1 MGHSGPIEPG
11 AVNYEMGLTEADIVV
26 NIGLFLWRLLVE
38 AGHEVLLSR
47 AGPVDDSNTDQL
59 MWRTNKANEWGADLF
74 ICLHCNS
81 FSNPAVNGAEVLYAV
96 GASEASKQLAAYI
109 QVELVGLGLADR
121 GIKEQGL
128 FIRWANMPAVLIEH
142 AFISNPD
149 EAVML
154 RDRPLDFAAA
164 DARGILKYI
173 QEVQNA

>member
-1 MGHSGPIEPG
+1 MGHSGPVEPG
-11 AVNYEMGLTEADIVV
+11 AVNHELGLTEADMVV
-26 NIGLFLWRLLVE
+26 AIGLFLWRLLAE
-38 AGHEVLLSR
+38 EGHEVLLSR
-47 AGPVDDSNTDQL
+47 AGPIDDIDTDQL
-59 MWRTNKANEWGADLF
+59 TWRTEKANQWGADLY

-81 FSNPAVNGAEVLYAV
+81 FSNPAANGAEVLFVV
-96 GASEASKQLAAYI
+96 GASSDSKRLAAYI
-109 QVELVGLGLADR
+109 QEELVGLGVTDR
-121 GIKEQGL
+121 GTKEQGL